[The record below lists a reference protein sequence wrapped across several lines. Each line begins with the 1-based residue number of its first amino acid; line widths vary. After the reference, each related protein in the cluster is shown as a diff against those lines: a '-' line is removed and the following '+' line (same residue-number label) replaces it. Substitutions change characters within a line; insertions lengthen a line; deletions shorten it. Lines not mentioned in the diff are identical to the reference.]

1 MLVFNSFF
9 ESLREVHGI
18 LAESAKN
25 LTVNSF
31 KFIKSESLTSYANK
45 STTHPKP
52 PSNGKIEDIRYQQL
66 SGLND
71 IDINHTVTTLR
82 KDGFCRGINL
92 NKEITQQIWQFAMN
106 MPCYANS
113 DTKLSFCYSEKNQV
127 QEKHVNHFVNAH
139 YDKIALLCPVIK
151 KIETD
156 PILLKIASQYW
167 DAEPLHQESQL
178 WWNFPRESTIYE
190 RRRAAQLF
198 HSNEGDS
205 RSLRFSFYI
214 TDVDLCSSPHVCVRG
229 SHVKKKYSPLY
240 RRKGCSYQDITS
252 FYGYKNIV
260 PICGKA
266 GSGFVE
272 DTRCFHQATSPG
284 SKDRLI
290 LQVTFSHHSK
300 MTKKSVSQ

>member
-18 LAESAKN
+18 LAESARS

-31 KFIKSESLTSYANK
+31 KFVKYDGLLSEGNNLNVNPNPPLKEEINNIK
-45 STTHPKP
+45 
-52 PSNGKIEDIRYQQL
+52 DRQL
-66 SGLND
+66 SGLEN

-92 NKEITQQIWQFAMN
+92 NQEITQQIWQFAMN
-106 MPCYANS
+106 TPCYANR
-113 DTKLSFCYSEKNQV
+113 DTKLSFYYSEKNQV

-139 YDKIALLCPVIK
+139 YDKIATLCPVIK

-156 PILLKIASQYW
+156 PILLEIASQYW
-167 DAEPLHQESQL
+167 RAEPLDQESQL
-178 WWNFPRESTIYE
+178 WWNFPVESTIYE

-229 SHVKKKYSPLY
+229 SHIKKKYSHLY

-272 DTRCFHQATSPG
+272 DTRCFRQATSPG
-284 SKDRLI
+284 SKERLI
-290 LQVTFSHHSK
+290 LQVTFSHR
-300 MTKKSVSQ
+300 